1 MKQTYKISKPEV
13 EWEGLT
19 LDEIRYARAL
29 TQARIDIC
37 QEMISARANAI
48 YQGRS
53 AGTGGKTMVGRMLGA
68 LNWIDYGLIAMRLGT
83 KLSGIFRRRR

>member
-1 MKQTYKISKPEV
+1 MKPTYKFSNPEV
-13 EWEGLT
+13 EWDGQT

-29 TQARIDIC
+29 TNARIDIC
-37 QEMISARANAI
+37 REMIAARANAI

-68 LNWIDYGLIAMRLGT
+68 LNWIDYGLIAMRLST